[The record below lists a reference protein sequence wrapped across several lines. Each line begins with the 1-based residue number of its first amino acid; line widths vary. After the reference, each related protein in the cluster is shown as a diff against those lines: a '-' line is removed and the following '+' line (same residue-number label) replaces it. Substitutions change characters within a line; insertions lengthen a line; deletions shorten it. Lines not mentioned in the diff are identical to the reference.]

1 MSSEITSIPFPL
13 SIRHPYPTF
22 TQLLTSTLSVAEF
35 NQSMR
40 DGVPLVANE
49 GPYPN
54 TIIVVVTHI
63 RVKEGQGNAVLT
75 IDGEP
80 RTDLALD
87 PVNQSHDYYKDVFK
101 NLTSPFISL
110 ANFGSVSIDNLPGDT
125 MLEIRGY
132 NIRTE
137 HPHYPYMQWRFC

>member
-1 MSSEITSIPFPL
+1 MSIPFSL
-13 SIRHPYPTF
+13 SPQHPYPTF
-22 TQLLTSTLSVAEF
+22 TQLLTATLSVAEF
-35 NQSMR
+35 NQAMGER
-40 DGVPLVANE
+40 VLVANE
-49 GPYPN
+49 DPYPR
-54 TIIVVVTHI
+54 TVIVAVTHI

-80 RTDLALD
+80 RTELTLD
-87 PVNQSHDYYKDVFK
+87 PVSHSLGIDESLKDAFEHV
-101 NLTSPFISL
+101 TSPFISL

>member
-1 MSSEITSIPFPL
+1 MSETATHSPFPF
-13 SIRHPYPTF
+13 PTF

-35 NQSMR
+35 NQTMR
-40 DGVPLVANE
+40 DGVLVANE

-54 TIIVVVTHI
+54 TVIAAVTHI
-63 RVKEGQGNAVLT
+63 RVKEGQANAVLT

-80 RTDLALD
+80 RTDLELD
-87 PVNQSHDYYKDVFK
+87 PVNQSYHDFAFE
-101 NLTSPFISL
+101 NLTSPFINL
-110 ANFGSVSIDNLPGDT
+110 ASFKAVSIDNLPGDT
-125 MLEIRGY
+125 MLQIYGY